1 LRQKESPSS
10 VQPDKGAD
18 TGVTLAKGITTKKF
32 KQYASRKRINC
43 QIGVILGTELD
54 QPDLQKRLIG
64 CGHYLEF
71 RHYLET
77 GNLKLSAGYYC
88 NMHML
93 CPCCSA
99 ARSRRLLA
107 KYLPLL
113 FDTRHSYS
121 RRHYMLT
128 LTWPPPSQE
137 LALEAGPGDLKA
149 SLAIG
154 MKAWGKLWKRRTNRR
169 TGPLQDVLGAIL
181 SVEVTKGPSGKWHPH
196 FHVLVTMPRKYRISA
211 AELRHEWDMLTGGRQ
226 LRLDPLLQESDV
238 VEVFKYAVKPADL
251 DKRGHTS
258 TDGVRTRFQI
268 YQALKGARLIRGFGC
283 YFNVQDVDL
292 RERESVEDL
301 GKWMDLM
308 FRWSGSQ
315 YELWHV
321 LGRKDSDNQV
331 EGGDLSAASI

>member
-1 LRQKESPSS
+1 MRQKESPSS
-10 VQPDKGAD
+10 IGVDEGAKLLKPS
-18 TGVTLAKGITTKKF
+18 TGISTTKKF
-32 KQYASRKRINC
+32 KQYASRKRVNC
-43 QIGVILGTELD
+43 QIGVILGTELNE
-54 QPDLQKRLIG
+54 PDLQKKLIG

-71 RHYLET
+71 RNYLET
-77 GNLKLSAGYYC
+77 GSVKLSSGNYC

-93 CPCCSA
+93 CPCCAA

-128 LTWPPPSQE
+128 LTWPPPSE
-137 LALEAGPGDLKA
+137 TLASEAGPGDLKA

-154 MKAWGKLWKRRTNRR
+154 IKAWGKLWKRRTNRR
-169 TGPLQDVLGAIL
+169 TGPLWSVLGAIL

-196 FHVLVTMPRKYRISA
+196 FHVLVTMPRKSRISA
-211 AELRHEWDMLTGGRQ
+211 VELREEWDILTGGRQ

-251 DKRGHTS
+251 DKCGHTS
-258 TDGVRTRFQI
+258 TDGVRTRYQI

-283 YFNVQDVDL
+283 YYNVQDVDL

-301 GKWMDLM
+301 GKWLDLI
-308 FRWSGSQ
+308 FRWSGSD

-321 LGRKDSDNQV
+321 LGRKNSDRQLEEVNR
-331 EGGDLSAASI
+331 

>member
-1 LRQKESPSS
+1 MRQKESPSS
-10 VQPDKGAD
+10 IGVDEGAN
-18 TGVTLAKGITTKKF
+18 TGDALAMAITTKKF
-32 KQYASRKRINC
+32 KQYASRKRVNC
-43 QIGVILGTELD
+43 QIGVILGTDLD
-54 QPDLQKRLIG
+54 QPDLQKKLFA

-71 RHYLET
+71 RHYLDT
-77 GNLKLSAGYYC
+77 GQLKLSSGNYC
-88 NMHML
+88 NIHML
-93 CPCCSA
+93 CPCCAA

-113 FDTRHSYS
+113 FDTRYSYS

-154 MKAWGKLWKRRTNRR
+154 IKAWGKLWARRKMRR

-196 FHVLVTMPRKYRISA
+196 FHVLVTIPRKSRISA
-211 AELRHEWDMLTGGRQ
+211 SELRHEWDILTGGRQ

-292 RERESVEDL
+292 QERESVEDFGAWMEL
-301 GKWMDLM
+301 IFKWM
-308 FRWSGSQ
+308 GNN
-315 YELWHV
+315 YELIRETKQFNV
-321 LGRKDSDNQV
+321 DKRTGV
-331 EGGDLSAASI
+331 IPSAAGV